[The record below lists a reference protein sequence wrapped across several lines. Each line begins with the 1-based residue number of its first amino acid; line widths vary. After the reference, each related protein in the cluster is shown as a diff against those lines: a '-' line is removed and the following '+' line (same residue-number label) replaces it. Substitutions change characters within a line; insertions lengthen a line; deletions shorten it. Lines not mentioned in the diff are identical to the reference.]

1 GLGQRHRLR
10 PHLRR
15 AAQEFRREGRAADRD
30 QRLGQQPQRD
40 QRDRVRER
48 AGHEDAGRD
57 RLRRRETQETRAPQ
71 RARALLE
78 HGYGRVGAQRALPLP
93 AGLALSPLQG
103 AQARHRPRMSLA
115 VGIEIGGTK
124 LQAGVG
130 LRDGKLVALVR
141 RTVDPSKGG
150 AGIREQIPGLI
161 DEVIEKAGG
170 SPKDLVGLGVGFG
183 GPVDTKRGRILVSHQ
198 IEGWADFPLRDWL
211 QKKVEVPVVLQNDA
225 KTAALAEATLGAGQ
239 GKKRIFYITVGS
251 GVGGGLVADGTP
263 DVGQGLGAGEI
274 GHTWVP
280 DPDSGKPDKLE
291 HVASGWSIGKRGSRR
306 LGRELS
312 GAEVA
317 SLAAKGD
324 AT

>member
-1 GLGQRHRLR
+1 M
-10 PHLRR
+10 
-15 AAQEFRREGRAADRD
+15 
-30 QRLGQQPQRD
+30 
-40 QRDRVRER
+40 
-48 AGHEDAGRD
+48 
-57 RLRRRETQETRAPQ
+57 T
-71 RARALLE
+71 
-78 HGYGRVGAQRALPLP
+78 
-93 AGLALSPLQG
+93 
-103 AQARHRPRMSLA
+103 LA

-124 LQAGVG
+124 LQAGIG
-130 LRDGKLVALVR
+130 LRDGKLIALVR
-141 RTVDPSKGG
+141 RAVNPAQGG
-150 AGIREQIPGLI
+150 AGIREQIPSLI
-161 DEVIEKAGG
+161 EETVAKAGC

-183 GPVDTKRGRILVSHQ
+183 GPVDSKRGRILLSHQ
-198 IEGWADFPLRDWL
+198 IEGWSDFPLRDWL

-251 GVGGGLVADGTP
+251 GVGGGLVVDGAP

-324 AT
+324 ATAKRTVEESAEALAVGIGNVLALLHPERFIVGGGVSLMGDLWWSPLKKALADRFAFPPFAQSYDVVPSALGEEVVVIGAVLLGLGVKKS